1 MIRINDDWII
11 NVDRYQYTLAKDT
24 HREKEKY
31 RYDAVGHYSTL
42 TNALNALLMEMVK
55 DKLKDGE
62 IELCEAVRA
71 INDCKAWWE
80 QMTQEIVSDEV

>member
-42 TNALNALLMEMVK
+42 TNALNGLLREMVK

-62 IELCEAVRA
+62 FV
-71 INDCKAWWE
+71 
-80 QMTQEIVSDEV
+80 EVDD